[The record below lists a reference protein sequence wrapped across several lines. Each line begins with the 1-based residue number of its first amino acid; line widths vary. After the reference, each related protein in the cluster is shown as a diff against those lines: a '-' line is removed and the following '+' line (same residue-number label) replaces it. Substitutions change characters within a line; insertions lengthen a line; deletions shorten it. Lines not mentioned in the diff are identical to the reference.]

1 MVQVHHA
8 PPPLPNDPFPLVRHR
23 GTALLDERLSAHWAE
38 ADLML
43 DAHIAALH
51 MWTRDVTGVAPRSR
65 VDWCVASLQ
74 EIQDCLSRL
83 SAVVMGAHA
92 SGLGRAE
99 SPLVQYVTEAYVW
112 TGDVM
117 QDVLALVRELR
128 SVDGGPAKKRGRSIE
143 EESAYV
149 TDFLDPLYRELVGL
163 RSELEVDPVLR
174 QVLPL
179 AAGFRAAIVG
189 LEEVLRTNP

>member
-1 MVQVHHA
+1 MVQVHHE

-23 GTALLDERLSAHWAE
+23 AAAGLDQRVSAWAE
-38 ADLML
+38 ADLIL

-83 SAVVMGAHA
+83 SAIVMDVHA

-99 SPLVQYVTEAYVW
+99 SPLAQFVTEGYVW

-128 SVDGGPAKKRGRSIE
+128 GVDDGPERTLRRSIE

-163 RSELEVDPVLR
+163 RSELKVDPILR
-174 QVLPL
+174 HVLPL
-179 AAGFRAAIVG
+179 ADSLRAAITG
-189 LEEVLRTNP
+189 LEEVLRTSP